1 MHLQPHSAFSE
12 LQQLHGQLMGLSE
25 FVMTDRDIM
34 RQLPTD
40 ALPVLARLDQLD
52 MSEPW
57 RKQVRASREL
67 VEMAAAEAAKP
78 LPQWSL
84 VLAALN
90 AALYPWAHIPQT
102 PQQNRNNLQI

>member
-1 MHLQPHSAFSE
+1 MHFTPHPAFSE

-25 FVMTDRDIM
+25 FVMADRDLM
-34 RQLPTD
+34 RRLPTD
-40 ALPVLARLDQLD
+40 ALPVLARLDTMD

-57 RKQVRASREL
+57 RRQVRASREL
-67 VEMAAAEAAKP
+67 VEMAATEAAKP

-90 AALYPWAHIPQT
+90 AALYPWAHLPQAS
-102 PQQNRNNLQI
+102 QQNRASF